1 MNKKKYF
8 SFSGEAKDS
17 AIFSFFFCFKRELN
31 PYSPLTYSLTS
42 AHKPPLSSLYELIP
56 SSLRPPMNQD
66 MSKKISNF
74 FLLL

>member
-1 MNKKKYF
+1 MTKQILAF
-8 SFSGEAKDS
+8 L
-17 AIFSFFFCFKRELN
+17 FCFKRELN

-42 AHKPPLSSLYELIP
+42 AHKPPLLPHLPCTNSYPHPSTL

-66 MSKKISNF
+66 VSKKISNF